1 MKKTLKV
8 LMMLGCFPMMLSA
21 KEYKKSESLSLD
33 KGWEF
38 AQVGRN
44 EWLPATV
51 PGTVHQDL
59 ISHNKLP
66 NPFYGMNEQKV
77 QWVENEDWV
86 YKTTFNVTDEQLSR
100 DAALLILEGLDTY
113 ADIYLNGS
121 LLERTDNMFVGYTLP
136 VKEVLRKGENHLQI
150 LFHSPVKQTLPQWET
165 NGFDYPADN
174 DHSDKRVSIY
184 SRKAPYSYG
193 WDWGIRL
200 VTSGIWRPVTLTFYD
215 VARIDDYYVRQASVT
230 KDLAK
235 VENLL
240 TVNSV
245 SATPQKAEVTVA
257 YSYKEGEKVTEQKE
271 VTLQPGTNHI
281 LLPIEIRQ
289 PHLWMPNGWGEPALY
304 DFEAVIKVDGK
315 VIASQ
320 KERIGLRT
328 IKVVKEKDD
337 QGESFYFVVNGEPM
351 FAKGANFIPDDAL
364 LPNITEERYRQL
376 FKDVK
381 DANMNMIRVWG
392 GGIYEDDAFYQ
403 AADENGILVW
413 QDFIFACTTYPSD
426 PAFMKRVEAEAE
438 YNIKRLRNH
447 ASLAMWCGNNE
458 IYEGMR

>member
-1 MKKTLKV
+1 MV
-8 LMMLGCFPMMLSA
+8 AGYGA
-21 KEYKKSESLSLD
+21 
-33 KGWEF
+33 
-38 AQVGRN
+38 R
-44 EWLPATV
+44 
-51 PGTVHQDL
+51 TVHQDL

-235 VENLL
+235 VENRL

-304 DFEAVIKVDGK
+304 DFEAEEKYRDMPKAIEYYKMAVEHGHYGAMNNLGVCYKEGDGVELDFDEAFRLFERAARGGDEHAYLNLARAYTYGQGTDIDLKAARQNYLKAARQGYSRAQFWLGYFYENHPEIKN
-315 VIASQ
+315 APYRCS
-320 KERIGLRT
+320 
-328 IKVVKEKDD
+328 
-337 QGESFYFVVNGEPM
+337 YW
-351 FAKGANFIPDDAL
+351 
-364 LPNITEERYRQL
+364 YRQAS
-376 FKDVK
+376 KQNDVQ
-381 DANMNMIRVWG
+381 AIVALG
-392 GGIYEDDAFYQ
+392 YCYESGFGVKQ
-403 AADENGILVW
+403 KFN
-413 QDFIFACTTYPSD
+413 QS
-426 PAFMKRVEAEAE
+426 
-438 YNIKRLRNH
+438 N
-447 ASLAMWCGNNE
+447 
-458 IYEGMR
+458 

>member
-136 VKEVLRKGENHLQI
+136 VKRCCGREKTICRFCFIHLSSKLYPNGKPMVLII
-150 LFHSPVKQTLPQWET
+150 LLIMIIVISGL
-165 NGFDYPADN
+165 
-174 DHSDKRVSIY
+174 VSIAVK
-184 SRKAPYSYG
+184 R
-193 WDWGIRL
+193 
-200 VTSGIWRPVTLTFYD
+200 
-215 VARIDDYYVRQASVT
+215 
-230 KDLAK
+230 
-235 VENLL
+235 L
-240 TVNSV
+240 TVM
-245 SATPQKAEVTVA
+245 A
-257 YSYKEGEKVTEQKE
+257 G
-271 VTLQPGTNHI
+271 I
-281 LLPIEIRQ
+281 
-289 PHLWMPNGWGEPALY
+289 
-304 DFEAVIKVDGK
+304 
-315 VIASQ
+315 
-320 KERIGLRT
+320 
-328 IKVVKEKDD
+328 
-337 QGESFYFVVNGEPM
+337 GES
-351 FAKGANFIPDDAL
+351 A
-364 LPNITEERYRQL
+364 
-376 FKDVK
+376 
-381 DANMNMIRVWG
+381 W
-392 GGIYEDDAFYQ
+392 
-403 AADENGILVW
+403 
-413 QDFIFACTTYPSD
+413 
-426 PAFMKRVEAEAE
+426 
-438 YNIKRLRNH
+438 
-447 ASLAMWCGNNE
+447 
-458 IYEGMR
+458 

>member
-136 VKEVLRKGENHLQI
+136 VKEVLRKGRKP
-150 LFHSPVKQTLPQWET
+150 F
-165 NGFDYPADN
+165 AD
-174 DHSDKRVSIY
+174 
-184 SRKAPYSYG
+184 
-193 WDWGIRL
+193 
-200 VTSGIWRPVTLTFYD
+200 
-215 VARIDDYYVRQASVT
+215 
-230 KDLAK
+230 
-235 VENLL
+235 
-240 TVNSV
+240 SV
-245 SATPQKAEVTVA
+245 SFTCQ
-257 YSYKEGEKVTEQKE
+257 
-271 VTLQPGTNHI
+271 
-281 LLPIEIRQ
+281 
-289 PHLWMPNGWGEPALY
+289 
-304 DFEAVIKVDGK
+304 
-315 VIASQ
+315 
-320 KERIGLRT
+320 
-328 IKVVKEKDD
+328 
-337 QGESFYFVVNGEPM
+337 
-351 FAKGANFIPDDAL
+351 ANFTP
-364 LPNITEERYRQL
+364 
-376 FKDVK
+376 
-381 DANMNMIRVWG
+381 M
-392 GGIYEDDAFYQ
+392 
-403 AADENGILVW
+403 
-413 QDFIFACTTYPSD
+413 
-426 PAFMKRVEAEAE
+426 
-438 YNIKRLRNH
+438 
-447 ASLAMWCGNNE
+447 GNQWF
-458 IYEGMR
+458 

>member
-235 VENLL
+235 VENRL

-289 PHLWMPNGWGEPALY
+289 PHLWMPNGWGEHELY
-304 DFEAVIKVDGK
+304 D
-315 VIASQ
+315 
-320 KERIGLRT
+320 L
-328 IKVVKEKDD
+328 
-337 QGESFYFVVNGEPM
+337 
-351 FAKGANFIPDDAL
+351 
-364 LPNITEERYRQL
+364 
-376 FKDVK
+376 
-381 DANMNMIRVWG
+381 
-392 GGIYEDDAFYQ
+392 
-403 AADENGILVW
+403 
-413 QDFIFACTTYPSD
+413 
-426 PAFMKRVEAEAE
+426 
-438 YNIKRLRNH
+438 
-447 ASLAMWCGNNE
+447 
-458 IYEGMR
+458 

>member
-1 MKKTLKV
+1 
-8 LMMLGCFPMMLSA
+8 MMLSA
-21 KEYKKSESLSLD
+21 RDYKESESLRLD

-38 AQVGRN
+38 AQAGKN

-59 ISHNKLP
+59 ISNDKLP
-66 NPFYGMNEQKV
+66 DPFYGMNEQKV
-77 QWVENEDWV
+77 QWVENEDWI
-86 YKTTFNVTDEQLSR
+86 YKTTFHVTDEQLAR
-100 DAALLILEGLDTY
+100 DAAILKFEGLDTY

-136 VKEVLRKGENHLQI
+136 VKDVLRGGENRLQI
-150 LFHSPVKQTLPQWET
+150 LFHSPIKQTLPQWET

-200 VTSGIWRPVTLTFYD
+200 ATSGIWRPVTLTFYD
-215 VARIDDYYVRQASVT
+215 AARIDDYYVRQASVS

-235 VENLL
+235 VENRL
-240 TVNSV
+240 TVHSV
-245 SATPQKAEVTVA
+245 AATPRQAEVIITYA
-257 YSYKEGEKVTEQKE
+257 YKDGEETSERKE
-271 VTLQPGTNHI
+271 VTLQPGANEIILPLDITN
-281 LLPIEIRQ
+281 

-304 DFEAVIKVDGK
+304 DFKVRVEVDGK
-315 VIASQ
+315 TVAS
-320 KERIGLRT
+320 KEERIGLRSV
-328 IKVVKEKDD
+328 KVVKEKDD

-364 LPNITEERYRQL
+364 LPNVTEERYRQL

-381 DANMNMIRVWG
+381 EANMNMIRVWG
-392 GGIYEDDAFYQ
+392 GGIYEDDAFYR
-403 AADENGILVW
+403 AADEL
-413 QDFIFACTTYPSD
+413 
-426 PAFMKRVEAEAE
+426 
-438 YNIKRLRNH
+438 
-447 ASLAMWCGNNE
+447 SL
-458 IYEGMR
+458 IHI

>member
-1 MKKTLKV
+1 
-8 LMMLGCFPMMLSA
+8 MLSA

-235 VENLL
+235 VENRL

-328 IKVVKEKDD
+328 IKVVNIHATTQLKVVLVKPDRFENASEIADQLKDKRTVVLNL
-337 QGESFYFVVNGEPM
+337 ESTN
-351 FAKGANFIPDDAL
+351 
-364 LPNITEERYRQL
+364 
-376 FKDVK
+376 KDVARRLIDFLSGVAYAGEGK
-381 DANMNMIRVWG
+381 IKKVAANTYIITPYHVELEG
-392 GGIYEDDAFYQ
+392 DLI
-403 AADENGILVW
+403 DELESNGLY
-413 QDFIFACTTYPSD
+413 F
-426 PAFMKRVEAEAE
+426 
-438 YNIKRLRNH
+438 
-447 ASLAMWCGNNE
+447 
-458 IYEGMR
+458 

>member
-1 MKKTLKV
+1 M
-8 LMMLGCFPMMLSA
+8 
-21 KEYKKSESLSLD
+21 
-33 KGWEF
+33 
-38 AQVGRN
+38 
-44 EWLPATV
+44 
-51 PGTVHQDL
+51 
-59 ISHNKLP
+59 
-66 NPFYGMNEQKV
+66 
-77 QWVENEDWV
+77 
-86 YKTTFNVTDEQLSR
+86 
-100 DAALLILEGLDTY
+100 
-113 ADIYLNGS
+113 
-121 LLERTDNMFVGYTLP
+121 
-136 VKEVLRKGENHLQI
+136 
-150 LFHSPVKQTLPQWET
+150 
-165 NGFDYPADN
+165 
-174 DHSDKRVSIY
+174 
-184 SRKAPYSYG
+184 
-193 WDWGIRL
+193 
-200 VTSGIWRPVTLTFYD
+200 
-215 VARIDDYYVRQASVT
+215 
-230 KDLAK
+230 
-235 VENLL
+235 
-240 TVNSV
+240 
-245 SATPQKAEVTVA
+245 
-257 YSYKEGEKVTEQKE
+257 
-271 VTLQPGTNHI
+271 TLQPGTNHI

-426 PAFMKRVEAEAE
+426 PA
-438 YNIKRLRNH
+438 L
-447 ASLAMWCGNNE
+447 
-458 IYEGMR
+458 